1 MDPKHVRSFQC
12 KILILHILIL
22 VQQCVHQQY
31 HQVIYARVI
40 NMDRLDHPIIGQ
52 IWQIFTVVGRS
63 SSCLAVEVGLL
74 FLQIVILPCAIGCPG
89 FPSVEIPLLG
99 SDGERFSC
107 SCVGSQHVVFNCS
120 GFMVMKRMLP
130 DPPKEN
136 EINVFQQHFTSDIR
150 ERQAGV
156 TVDWVDV
163 IWS

>member
-1 MDPKHVRSFQC
+1 MDPKHVRSSQC

-22 VQQCVHQQY
+22 VQQRVHQQY
-31 HQVIYARVI
+31 HQVIYAQVI

-52 IWQIFTVVGRS
+52 IFTVVGRS
-63 SSCLAVEVGLL
+63 LSCLAVEGGLL
-74 FLQIVILPCAIGCPG
+74 FLQIVILSCAIGSPG

-107 SCVGSQHVVFNCS
+107 SCVGSQQVVFNCL
-120 GFMVMKRMLP
+120 GFTVMKRMLP
-130 DPPKEN
+130 DPTKEN
-136 EINVFQQHFTSDIR
+136 EINVFQQHFTSDIS
-150 ERQAGV
+150 ERQVGV